1 MKMKSKIAEGLLD
14 KPVKLII
21 TYEDGTRIELHII
34 PEFDFEI
41 NTCEYSVF
49 EFTSEETSKYM
60 FNRLL
65 DNRKNVISK
74 IEVYTRIYDL
84 SHSNGCC
91 EEYECEYSFK
101 GIIKMKTVRLIG
113 MESDDFCKMLIRL
126 EGVVN

>member
-1 MKMKSKIAEGLLD
+1 MKMKSKIAKGLLD
-14 KPVKLII
+14 KPAKLVV
-21 TYEDGTRIELHII
+21 TYNDNTTIELNIVSD
-34 PEFDFEI
+34 FDFEI

-74 IEVYTRIYDL
+74 IEVYTRIYVL

-113 MESDDFCKMLIRL
+113 MQSDDLCHMFVRL

>member
-21 TYEDGTRIELHII
+21 TYEDGARIELHII

-101 GIIKMKTVRLIG
+101 GIIKMKTVRLTG
-113 MESDDFCKMLIRL
+113 MESDDFCKMYIRL

>member
-21 TYEDGTRIELHII
+21 TYEDGTKIELHII

-65 DNRKNVISK
+65 DNRKNIINK
-74 IEVYTRIYDL
+74 IEVYTKIYDL

-126 EGVVN
+126 EGAVN

>member
-41 NTCEYSVF
+41 NTCEYSMF

-65 DNRKNVISK
+65 DKRKNTISK

-101 GIIKMKTVRLIG
+101 GIIKMKTVRLTG
-113 MESDDFCKMLIRL
+113 MLSDDFCNMFVRL

>member
-14 KPVKLII
+14 KPAKLIV

-34 PEFDFEI
+34 PELDFEI

-65 DNRKNVISK
+65 DKRKNVISK

-84 SHSNGCC
+84 SQSNGCC

-101 GIIKMKTVRLIG
+101 GMIKMRTVRLTG
-113 MESDDFCKMLIRL
+113 MQSDDFCNMFVRL

>member
-74 IEVYTRIYDL
+74 IEVYTKIYDL

-101 GIIKMKTVRLIG
+101 GIIKMKSVRLTG
-113 MESDDFCKMLIRL
+113 MESDDFCKMFIRL

>member
-1 MKMKSKIAEGLLD
+1 MKMKSKIAKGLLD

-41 NTCEYSVF
+41 NSCEYSVF

-65 DNRKNVISK
+65 DNCKNVISK

>member
-14 KPVKLII
+14 KPAKLIV

-34 PEFDFEI
+34 SEFDFEI

-65 DNRKNVISK
+65 DKRKNTISK

-84 SHSNGCC
+84 NFPNGCC

-101 GIIKMKTVRLIG
+101 GIIKMKTVRLTG
-113 MESDDFCKMLIRL
+113 MQSDDFCNMFVRL

>member
-1 MKMKSKIAEGLLD
+1 MKMKSKIAKGLLD

-65 DNRKNVISK
+65 DNCKNVISK

>member
-113 MESDDFCKMLIRL
+113 MESDDFCKMFIHL
-126 EGVVN
+126 EGAVN

>member
-91 EEYECEYSFK
+91 EEHECEYSFK

-113 MESDDFCKMLIRL
+113 MELDDYCKMFIRL

>member
-21 TYEDGTRIELHII
+21 TYADGTRIELHII